1 MNVLIVGA
9 NGTTGNILV
18 EKLGKSREHK
28 AVAMVRKEEQKAK
41 MEQLGADELVIAD
54 LEKDIEHA
62 VKGMDAVIFAAGAGS
77 KTGPDKTYAV
87 DQEGAKQLVN
97 QAEKHG
103 VKRFVMLSSIGAG
116 NPDATSDQNMKVYL
130 EAKGSADEYLQK
142 SSLSYVI
149 VRPGPLSN
157 DAENGQI
164 EAKEKIE
171 DMKDRSIPRA
181 DVANVLTESL
191 TNEHV
196 TNKTFEILSGERHIE
211 EALESM

>member
-18 EKLGKSREHK
+18 EKLGKSSEHK

-41 MEQLGADELVIAD
+41 MEQLGADEIVIAD

-62 VKGMDAVIFAAGAGS
+62 VKGMDAVIFAAGSGS

-103 VKRFVMLSSIGAG
+103 VKRFVMLSSMGAG

-130 EAKGSADEYLQK
+130 EAKGSADEHLQK

-157 DAENGQI
+157 DTENGQI
-164 EAKEKIE
+164 EAQEKIE

-181 DVANVLTESL
+181 DVANVLIESL

-196 TNKTFEILSGERHIE
+196 TNKIFEILSGERHIE
-211 EALESM
+211 EALGSM